1 MKLKAIRQWKNIT
14 KAQSKY
20 GLCHNCIVDSKTLA
34 LYCGGSYIGQ
44 VDKKDMRITNMR
56 IKRIRLRIHTIKW
69 NIKKL
74 LLKTG
79 VR

>member
-1 MKLKAIRQWKNIT
+1 MKLKAVRQWKNIT

-20 GLCHNCIVDSKTLA
+20 GLCNSCYVDSKTLA